1 MKDEALRAWGGQRD
15 PNGWKRLGSTSGL
28 MGEPADAILP
38 ATRTLMG
45 APPARANEASSGD
58 DARVSSEPGSGARPV
73 PVVEERMTRCLVV
86 DDDAGIRDSLQDY
99 LHKFGVTV
107 STAADG
113 REMRRLMTTQVFDVV
128 VLDLMLPDENGLS
141 LCQWIQQHHA
151 SVPVIMLTAHGDPIS
166 RVLGLEMGADDYLSK
181 PFEPRELVARI
192 HAIRRRARRGESESQ
207 TRREFRFEGW
217 AFDRLLRQLVSP
229 QQVVVPLS
237 SAEFRMLS
245 ALVERPGRVLSREQL
260 IELTRAPGV
269 EVNDRSVDLTIS
281 RLRQKLGDSPKE
293 PRLIRT
299 MRGEGYLFDAQ
310 VQS

>member
-1 MKDEALRAWGGQRD
+1 
-15 PNGWKRLGSTSGL
+15 
-28 MGEPADAILP
+28 
-38 ATRTLMG
+38 
-45 APPARANEASSGD
+45 
-58 DARVSSEPGSGARPV
+58 
-73 PVVEERMTRCLVV
+73 MTRCLVV
-86 DDDAGIRDSLQDY
+86 DDDAEIRSSLQDY
-99 LHKFGVTV
+99 LQKFSVTV
-107 STAADG
+107 NTAADG
-113 REMRRLMTTQVFDVV
+113 RDMRRLMAAQVFDVV

-141 LCQWIQQHHA
+141 LCQWIQQHHP

-192 HAIRRRARRGESESQ
+192 HAIRRRAKRGESETQ

-217 AFDRLLRQLVSP
+217 SFDRLLRQLVSP

-237 SAEFRMLS
+237 SAEYRMLT

-281 RLRQKLGDSPKE
+281 RLRQKLGDSPKD